1 MKEASKAKGSK
12 WRHKLVAIS
21 LVMGFVL
28 LALYTK
34 VYLSSQSEY
43 RKAVEASQRQEV
55 KTAIT
60 HYQRSIQWYAPLN
73 RYVVDSAQGLW
84 KIGQGAEG
92 RGDGELALEAYR
104 ALRSGLLSTR
114 SLYTPHAGWLER
126 CNERIAVLEAAKRP
140 TSKANQGKSFE
151 ERKAERLHLL
161 RKTHA
166 PDPFWSV
173 VLEVGFLGWIGGAVG
188 FIFQAITQ
196 EGRLHRRKA
205 LGWGGLI
212 VICYALWVIG
222 MAWA

>member
-1 MKEASKAKGSK
+1 MKEALETKGSR
-12 WRHKLVAIS
+12 WRRKLVGIA

-28 LALYTK
+28 LGLYTK

-43 RKAVEASQRQEV
+43 RKAVEALRRQEV

-73 RYVVDSAQGLW
+73 HYVKDSARGLW
-84 KIGQGAEG
+84 EIGREAEG

-104 ALRSGLLSTR
+104 AMRSGLLSTR

-126 CNERIAVLEAAKRP
+126 CNERIAALEAVKRP
-140 TSKANQGKSFE
+140 TSKAGQGKSFE

-173 VLEVGFLGWIGGAVG
+173 VLEVGFLGWIGGALG
-188 FIFQAITQ
+188 FIFQAITE
-196 EGRLHRRKA
+196 EGRLHRKKA
-205 LGWGGLI
+205 LCWGGLI

>member
-1 MKEASKAKGSK
+1 MKEASEAKGSG
-12 WRHKLVAIS
+12 WRRKLVGIS
-21 LVMGFVL
+21 LTVGFVL

-34 VYLSSQSEY
+34 VYFSSRSEY
-43 RKAVEASQRQEV
+43 RKAVEASRRQEA
-55 KTAIT
+55 KAAIT

-73 RYVVDSAQGLW
+73 HYVTDSARGLW
-84 KIGQGAEG
+84 EIGQGAEG

-126 CNERIAVLEAAKRP
+126 CNGRIAALEAARP
-140 TSKANQGKSFE
+140 ASKANQGKSFE
-151 ERKAERLHLL
+151 QRKAERLLLL

-166 PDPFWSV
+166 PDPFWSF

-188 FIFQAITQ
+188 FIFKAITE
-196 EGRLHRRKA
+196 EGHLHRRRA
-205 LGWGGLI
+205 LYWGGLI

-222 MAWA
+222 MARA